1 MLRRACHLR
10 VGEAPTWCVSQWL
23 LKCKSGA
30 NWTFLNASSLPSNSR
45 VKCRLQAVIYKV
57 LHDLNL
63 ISPFSLSS
71 PLVLCAGTTLLSFLF
86 PEPHTCSLTLSSIWN
101 ALSPNLGEPGS
112 FSSFRS
118 QLKYLCCREIFWLV
132 LILLPTSHPCS
143 LSQHPGYF
151 PGYGNIDN
159 MQVCGW
165 FVCQWGWGIV
175 YLIHIF
181 ILSI

>member
-1 MLRRACHLR
+1 MPQVFPVIPEWNADFRLWSTRFYMIWIWSH
-10 VGEAPTWCVSQWL
+10 PSVS
-23 LKCKSGA
+23 A
-30 NWTFLNASSLPSNSR
+30 LN
-45 VKCRLQAVIYKV
+45 
-57 LHDLNL
+57 
-63 ISPFSLSS
+63 S